1 MTRLEKIKAFIKAL
15 SVHLN
20 IRFVR
25 SEQTLDRPDY
35 PFMSYKILSSEP
47 EPAQC
52 IIDEYEP
59 VTGND
64 TVLQKTSTRESDLI
78 VSLSFIGGEKD
89 YPALWAFAEEAHDWI
104 DSLPGIEAADG
115 IGIGVSVQSPV
126 QDRTVYLETEYEHK
140 FGFDFKVRDRK
151 SKIEAVD
158 AVDLAATFADITE
171 I

>member
-20 IRFVR
+20 IGFVR
-25 SEQTLDRPDY
+25 SEQTLDRPKY

-59 VTGND
+59 VTGDD
-64 TVLQKTSTRESDLI
+64 TVLQKTSTRESDLV

-89 YPALWAFAEEAHDWI
+89 YSALWAFAEEAHSFI
-104 DSLPGIEAADG
+104 DSIPGLEAADV

-140 FGFDFKVRDRK
+140 FGFDFRIRDRK
-151 SKIEAVD
+151 SKTEAVD
-158 AVDLAATFADITE
+158 AVDLAATIAGMTE